1 MVKLGGHQNILLEM
15 KTWFSIDWK
24 NWFWTT
30 LFDKPCSICWARKW
44 HMSPVWYKDW
54 SALGLPKLG
63 CFQTDSKNLGAPCI
77 LREMAFQ
84 FSHCFPIKYQFQ
96 VNEKKTCFSQEKC
109 FLGWF
114 RWYFNKNQ
122 AKSISHKAKT
132 MKKSMFSRKNT
143 IFWLILNKIWHFY
156 GELPENQGKTLFFS
170 KKKKFFGK
178 TKIFFWF
185 RPNPW
190 KNQFSK
196 STKKQQK
203 NNYKTYLH
211 LR

>member
-1 MVKLGGHQNILLEM
+1 M
-15 KTWFSIDWK
+15 
-24 NWFWTT
+24 
-30 LFDKPCSICWARKW
+30 
-44 HMSPVWYKDW
+44 
-54 SALGLPKLG
+54 GLPKLG
-63 CFQTDSKNLGAPCI
+63 CFQTDSKNLGAPCR

-84 FSHCFPIKYQFQ
+84 FSHCFPIKYQFK

-132 MKKSMFSRKNT
+132 MTKSLFSRKNT
-143 IFWLILNKIWHFY
+143 IFWLILNNMWHFI
-156 GELPENQGKTLFFS
+156 ENYLRIKEKHIFS
-170 KKKKFFGK
+170 QKKNGK

-203 NNYKTYLH
+203 NNYKIIFSEEKLI
-211 LR
+211 L

>member
-15 KTWFSIDWK
+15 KNWSFIDWK

-30 LFDKPCSICWARKW
+30 LFNKPCSICWAGKW

-84 FSHCFPIKYQFQ
+84 FSDCFPIKYQFK
-96 VNEKKTCFSQEKC
+96 VNEKNMFFRGNC

-114 RWYFNKNQ
+114 RWFLNKNQ
-122 AKSISHKAKT
+122 AKSISHNAKT
-132 MKKSMFSRKNT
+132 IKKSIFRGSKRFLDWFWINFGSFIEHYLKIKENHIFSPKKK
-143 IFWLILNKIWHFY
+143 IFWKNK
-156 GELPENQGKTLFFS
+156 NFFLVS
-170 KKKKFFGK
+170 A
-178 TKIFFWF
+178 
-185 RPNPW
+185 
-190 KNQFSK
+190 
-196 STKKQQK
+196 
-203 NNYKTYLH
+203 
-211 LR
+211 